1 MFETIAI
8 AAAAWFALNYIV
20 NKNQE
25 NIAGWFGEIKLV
37 RKLKKLSL
45 PGKIKVMRDVLLNAD
60 RGGTSQVDAIAVT
73 RYGIVVLENKNY
85 SCDIYGDANAREFS
99 CRYPRGGVKN
109 DDPFERTNK
118 KVYTSFKTL
127 YNPFF
132 QNRGH
137 IAAIRSAL
145 QDEYPNVPF
154 YSLAVFTDANLYI
167 QNKGDK
173 FCNLKQLEG
182 TLKHQLKKEVLSDKE
197 VEKIAKIL
205 DEKSVKG
212 IKAHR
217 LHVKHVQLEQAL
229 KKEQSREKIKEVQE
243 TLYNEAQKKAIYSRD
258 GEIETTSKTN
268 PHISQSSLNNRPLSE
283 LLRDAET
290 RSSTEDIHQTQPT
303 RIQNTNYYIR

>member
-37 RKLKKLSL
+37 RKLKNLSL
-45 PGKIKVMRDVLLNAD
+45 PGKVKVMRDVLFNAD

-137 IAAIRSAL
+137 ITAIRSAL

-173 FCNLKQLEG
+173 YCNLKQLES
-182 TLKHQLKKEVLSDKE
+182 TLKRQLKKEVLSDKE

-205 DEKSVKG
+205 DEKSIKG

-217 LHVKHVQLEQAL
+217 LHIKHVELEQAL
-229 KKEQSREKIKEVQE
+229 KKEQSRVKEAQE
-243 TLYNEAQKKAIYSRD
+243 ALYNEAQKKAIFSRD
-258 GEIETTSKTN
+258 GEIETTLKTN
-268 PHISQSSLNNRPLSE
+268 PYVSQSSLNNRPLSE
-283 LLRDAET
+283 LLRDAENRT
-290 RSSTEDIHQTQPT
+290 TPEGTHQTSPT
-303 RIQNTNYYIR
+303 RIQNTNSYIR